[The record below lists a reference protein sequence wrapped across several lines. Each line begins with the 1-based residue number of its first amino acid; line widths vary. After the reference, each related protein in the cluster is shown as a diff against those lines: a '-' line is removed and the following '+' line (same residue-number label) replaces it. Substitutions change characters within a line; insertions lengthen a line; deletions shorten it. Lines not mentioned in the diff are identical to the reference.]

1 MTHNHFPVEH
11 DAEVSEV
18 KTQEAVVTHQQVRV
32 FQVLFPEGPDL
43 PLSSDVPDIEFHAMR
58 GDALYVEA
66 LKGSTK
72 MASQTCTPL
81 PSF

>member
-1 MTHNHFPVEH
+1 MTHSHFPIEH
-11 DAEVSEV
+11 EAKVSEV
-18 KTQEAVVTHQQVRV
+18 KTHQQVCV
-32 FQVLFPEGPDL
+32 LQVLFPEGPDL

-66 LKGSTK
+66 LKGNIK
-72 MASQTCTPL
+72 MASNKCTSL